1 MIISGFSGVQP
12 RIGVRAKARPGMT
25 NSYAAPSSISE
36 NLSYAG
42 GHTRYELARGKL
54 RAIVIGLRHCHAALQ
69 CPPFLYLQSSGT
81 TKMSKPTKLFDTYKL
96 GPLTLPNRFVMAP
109 LTRNRAVAGLV
120 PSPLAIEYYGQRASA
135 GLLISEASQISQQ
148 GQGYQDTPG
157 IYSREQI
164 AGWRK
169 VTDRV
174 HGRGGRIFLQAWHVG
189 RISHTS
195 LQVNDGAPVAPSAI
209 RAKGKTF
216 VNNTFT
222 DISEPRAL
230 ALEEIPGIIESF
242 KRGAANAIEAG
253 FDGVEIHGA
262 NGYLLDQFAKDGT
275 NKRTDAYGGSIENRA
290 KLMLEVSRV
299 VSAEIGAERT
309 GIRISPVTPANDVSD
324 SNPQPLFDYIV
335 DHLNALKLVYI
346 HVIEGATGGP
356 RDVAPFDYGS
366 LRKRFKGA
374 YIANNGYDFE
384 LATKVLAA
392 NEADL
397 IAFGKPFI
405 SNPDLVERL
414 KQGAPLNA
422 PDKAT
427 FYGGGAKGYTDYP
440 ALDNVLDAAQ

>member
-1 MIISGFSGVQP
+1 MNHPTST
-12 RIGVRAKARPGMT
+12 RIRCSSTAATSAGSCVARMRYP
-25 NSYAAPSSISE
+25 NSS
-36 NLSYAG
+36 
-42 GHTRYELARGKL
+42 
-54 RAIVIGLRHCHAALQ
+54 RHCRGRQ
-69 CPPFLYLQSSGT
+69 KYPPAPHQQFFPEPDR
-81 TKMSKPTKLFDTYKL
+81 MSKPTKLFEPYKL
-96 GPLTLPNRFVMAP
+96 GPLTLPNRLVMAP
-109 LTRNRAVAGLV
+109 LTRNRAVAGMV

-135 GLLISEASQISQQ
+135 GLLVTEASQVSQQ

-157 IYSREQI
+157 IYSKEQV

-174 HGRGGRIFLQAWHVG
+174 HERGGRIFIQLWHVG
-189 RISHTS
+189 RVSHTS
-195 LQVNDGAPVAPSAI
+195 LQPDNGAPVAPSAI

-216 VNNTFT
+216 VGGTFT

-242 KRGAANAIEAG
+242 KRGAANSIAAG

-262 NGYLLDQFAKDGT
+262 NGYLLDQFARDSS
-275 NKRTDAYGGSIENRA
+275 NKRTDAYGGPIENRA
-290 KLMLEVSRV
+290 RLMLEVSKAV
-299 VSAEIGAERT
+299 PAEAGAART
-309 GIRISPVTPANDVSD
+309 GIRISPVTPANHVSD
-324 SNPQPLFDYIV
+324 SNPQALFDHIV

-356 RDVAPFDYGS
+356 RDNAPFDYRA
-366 LRKRFKGA
+366 LRNRFKGA
-374 YIANNGYDFE
+374 YIGNNGYDFE

-392 NEADL
+392 NAADL

-405 SNPDLVERL
+405 ANPDLVERL
-414 KQGAPLNA
+414 KRGAPLNA

-440 ALDNVLDAAQ
+440 VLGEALDAAQ